1 MQDMAVRKYGGIRAM
16 TRPILRVEN
25 LRTYFPI
32 QRGLLRRTAGFVRA
46 VDGVTFDLL
55 PGETI
60 GIVGES
66 GCGKSTLLRSIVGL
80 IKPSSGTIQL
90 DGNTLTASSRHNR
103 QILQDMQMVFQN
115 PYASLNPKMT
125 IGSIIRE
132 PLQVLQLLSKDKWNS
147 RVNELLQVVGLNP
160 DDTMKFPHQFS
171 GGQRQRIGIARALAC
186 SPRLLLLDEPV
197 AALDVSI
204 QAQVLNLLFD
214 LQQDLGLTYVFVS
227 HDLAVVRYLSTRIL
241 VLRQGRMIEMADTEE
256 LFANP
261 LHPYTQTLLAAVP
274 IPDPDI
280 EQSRVPGNLVDTSAE
295 AMQETTT
302 LEISES
308 EWKRVKPNHYVT
320 VSA

>member
-1 MQDMAVRKYGGIRAM
+1 M
-16 TRPILRVEN
+16 TRPILRVET

-147 RVNELLQVVGLNP
+147 RVNELLQLVGLNP

-204 QAQVLNLLFD
+204 QAQVLNLLSD

-274 IPDPDI
+274 IPDPDA
-280 EQSRVPGNLVDTSAE
+280 EQSMVTGDLVDTSAE

>member
-1 MQDMAVRKYGGIRAM
+1 M
-16 TRPILRVEN
+16 THPILQVEN

-32 QRGLLRRTAGFVRA
+32 QRGLFRRTTGFVRA

-90 DGNTLTASSRHNR
+90 DGNPLTASPRHNR
-103 QILQDMQMVFQN
+103 QILRDMQMVFQN
-115 PYASLNPKMT
+115 PYASLNPKAT

-132 PLQVLQLLSKDKWNS
+132 PLEVLQLLSKDKWNA
-147 RVNELLQVVGLNP
+147 RVNELLQMVGLNP

-204 QAQVLNLLFD
+204 QAQVLNLLSD

-241 VLRQGRMIEMADTEE
+241 VLRHGRMIEMADTEE

-261 LHPYTQTLLAAVP
+261 LHPYTRTLLAAVP
-274 IPDPDI
+274 TLDPDV
-280 EQSRVPGNLVDTSAE
+280 EQSKAPENFADTSQTL
-295 AMQETTT
+295 QETTRLET
-302 LEISES
+302 TTHEISEP

>member
-1 MQDMAVRKYGGIRAM
+1 M
-16 TRPILRVEN
+16 THPILQVEN

-32 QRGLLRRTAGFVRA
+32 QRGLFRRTTGFVRA

-90 DGNTLTASSRHNR
+90 DGNPLTASPRHNR
-103 QILQDMQMVFQN
+103 QILRDMQMVFQN
-115 PYASLNPKMT
+115 PYASLNPKAT

-132 PLQVLQLLSKDKWNS
+132 PLEVLQLLSKDKWNA
-147 RVNELLQVVGLNP
+147 RVNELLQMVGLNP

-204 QAQVLNLLFD
+204 QAQVLNLLSD

-241 VLRQGRMIEMADTEE
+241 VLRHGRMIEMADTEE

-261 LHPYTQTLLAAVP
+261 LHPYTRTLLSAVPTLDPDVEQSKATENFADTSQTL
-274 IPDPDI
+274 
-280 EQSRVPGNLVDTSAE
+280 
-295 AMQETTT
+295 QETTT
-302 LEISES
+302 HEISEP

>member
-147 RVNELLQVVGLNP
+147 RVNELLQLVGLNP

-274 IPDPDI
+274 IPDPDA
-280 EQSRVPGNLVDTSAE
+280 EQSMVTGDLVDTSAE